1 MNFKAQPLAS
11 IADIKTGL
19 SLRGAAVADP
29 LGDATLVQ
37 MKDVD
42 PFDGVTWENV
52 IRINT
57 EGRRNL
63 DWLQENDILFVG
75 RGSRFF
81 AVHVKNV
88 AKYSLAS
95 PHFYV
100 IRVAQKVKILPEFL
114 VWYLNSQISQK
125 FYAANQE
132 GSALPYISRKTLD
145 SLSVPLPE
153 LEKQHQIVKLYGSL
167 QKQQKLM
174 EELLECKNI
183 YINKIIEK
191 SLTGVKA

>member
-1 MNFKAQPLAS
+1 
-11 IADIKTGL
+11 
-19 SLRGAAVADP
+19 
-29 LGDATLVQ
+29 
-37 MKDVD
+37 
-42 PFDGVTWENV
+42 
-52 IRINT
+52 
-57 EGRRNL
+57 
-63 DWLQENDILFVG
+63 
-75 RGSRFF
+75 
-81 AVHVKNV
+81 
-88 AKYSLAS
+88 
-95 PHFYV
+95 
-100 IRVAQKVKILPEFL
+100 VAQKVKILPEFL